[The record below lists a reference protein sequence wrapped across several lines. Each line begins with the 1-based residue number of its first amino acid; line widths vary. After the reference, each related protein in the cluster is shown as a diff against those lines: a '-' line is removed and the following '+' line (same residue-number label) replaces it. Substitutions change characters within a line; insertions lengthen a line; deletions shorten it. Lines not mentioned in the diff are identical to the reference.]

1 MELRG
6 KLCLFILAV
15 VISVGTIATVCYLN
29 NSFTL
34 ISQGTLPKGAQFT
47 PLWATPINTSTQQNK
62 LYPNYIV
69 QPAILGRLKKE
80 PVHNPYGG
88 RGNVFRTN
96 SKLMY
101 PKPYTIGDP

>member
-1 MELRG
+1 MEL
-6 KLCLFILAV
+6 LAYLFILAV
-15 VISVGTIATVCYLN
+15 VVSVGTIATVCYLN
-29 NSFTL
+29 NS
-34 ISQGTLPKGAQFT
+34 FT

-62 LYPNYIV
+62 LYPNYLV

-96 SKLMY
+96 SKLIY